1 MKDTGMHWTG
11 LLRINHQLIG
21 KGVDS
26 HQHHD
31 SEMGIGENAVVSR
44 ITLHKHREGI
54 SKDHINV
61 LTSVMNMKEKMMLL
75 CWTALNGT
83 VQAVSE
89 QSNMDID
96 SPLSIS

>member
-1 MKDTGMHWTG
+1 MHWTG

-31 SEMGIGENAVVSR
+31 SEMGIGENAVASR

-54 SKDHINV
+54 SKDHINT
-61 LTSVMNMKEKMMLL
+61 LTAVMNTKEKNDVPLL
-75 CWTALNGT
+75 
-83 VQAVSE
+83 
-89 QSNMDID
+89 D
-96 SPLSIS
+96 

>member
-1 MKDTGMHWTG
+1 MQWAG

-31 SEMGIGENAVVSR
+31 SEMGIGENAVASR

-54 SKDHINV
+54 SKDQINL
-61 LTSVMNMKEKMMLL
+61 LTAGMNTKERNDIPLL
-75 CWTALNGT
+75 DCVEWNCTSSHWVKRHGYRF
-83 VQAVSE
+83 
-89 QSNMDID
+89 
-96 SPLSIS
+96 ISLH

>member
-1 MKDTGMHWTG
+1 MQWTG

-31 SEMGIGENAVVSR
+31 SEMGIDENAVASR

-54 SKDHINV
+54 SKDQINI
-61 LTSVMNMKEKMMLL
+61 LTPMMNMKEKNDALL
-75 CWTALNGT
+75 
-83 VQAVSE
+83 
-89 QSNMDID
+89 MDCAEWNCTN
-96 SPLSIS
+96 SFWAKRHEFRYASLQ

>member
-1 MKDTGMHWTG
+1 MHWTG

-31 SEMGIGENAVVSR
+31 SEMGIGENAVASR

-54 SKDHINV
+54 SKDQINI
-61 LTSVMNMKEKMMLL
+61 LIAVMNTKENNDVPLL
-75 CWTALNGT
+75 DCVEWNCTSSLWAKRNGYRFT
-83 VQAVSE
+83 FLQ
-89 QSNMDID
+89 
-96 SPLSIS
+96 

>member
-1 MKDTGMHWTG
+1 MHWTG

-31 SEMGIGENAVVSR
+31 SEMGIGENDVVSR

-54 SKDHINV
+54 SNDQINILIPLMKVEEKD
-61 LTSVMNMKEKMMLL
+61 
-75 CWTALNGT
+75 NG
-83 VQAVSE
+83 
-89 QSNMDID
+89 
-96 SPLSIS
+96 

>member
-11 LLRINHQLIG
+11 LLRISHHLIG

-31 SEMGIGENAVVSR
+31 SEMEIGENAVDSR

-54 SKDHINV
+54 SKNQINI
-61 LTSVMNMKEKMMLL
+61 LILLMNTKEKNDAPLL
-75 CWTALNGT
+75 DRVEWDCT
-83 VQAVSE
+83 S
-89 QSNMDID
+89 S
-96 SPLSIS
+96 

>member
-26 HQHHD
+26 QQHHD
-31 SEMGIGENAVVSR
+31 SEMGIGENAVAAR

-54 SKDHINV
+54 SKDQINN
-61 LTSVMNMKEKMMLL
+61 LIAVMNMKEKNDAPLL
-75 CWTALNGT
+75 DCAEWNCTSSFWAKRDENRFTSL
-83 VQAVSE
+83 Q
-89 QSNMDID
+89 
-96 SPLSIS
+96 

>member
-1 MKDTGMHWTG
+1 MHWTG

-31 SEMGIGENAVVSR
+31 SEMEIGENAVASR

-54 SKDHINV
+54 SKDQINI
-61 LTSVMNMKEKMMLL
+61 LTVVMNRKENNDVPLL
-75 CWTALNGT
+75 DCVEWNCTSSLWAKRNGYRFT
-83 VQAVSE
+83 SLQ
-89 QSNMDID
+89 
-96 SPLSIS
+96 